1 MKGVLKSM
9 LIALFAVF
17 AFSGCE
23 YDVINEGLDMDVIY
37 IDAKKK
43 NWQLSGVEGEEG
55 CFQFQEF
62 TFPEITN
69 AVLDKGAVLVYYIDG
84 EGRDNIL
91 PLVLPYDDGRETVI
105 ETIRF
110 DCERGMLTLLIE
122 ASDFMAFLP
131 DRDIKFKVCILKP
144 Y

>member
-43 NWQLSGVEGEEG
+43 NWQLSDVEGEEG

-62 TFPEITN
+62 KFPEITN
-69 AVLDKGAVLVYYIDG
+69 AVLNEGAVLVYYIG
-84 EGRDNIL
+84 EDGRDNML

-110 DCERGMLTLLIE
+110 DCEKGYLKLIIE
-122 ASDFMAFLP
+122 ALDFMAVPLSM
-131 DRDIKFKVCILKP
+131 DMRFKVCILKP